1 MLSKLLKT
9 LTVLGFIE
17 RNLKL
22 ALSCVKLMAYTSLV
36 HLEIKCDSVW
46 DPYHA
51 NLTSIPEAVQNRAAR
66 FVLKDYSYSSSA
78 TFLKS
83 SLGVTQLN
91 VHHKFNWPCL
101 FHKFVLNFAM
111 CMSYISNAHHIAA
124 CLDHSHK
131 VHSPMCHNK
140 YLSESF
146 IRTARDCN
154 NLPPTPCDH
163 WQSPAFPSSMTW
175 PFVFKLI
182 EDTSCC
188 ILFLFTH

>member
-51 NLTSIPEAVQNRAAR
+51 NLTAIPEAVQNRAAR

-91 VHHKFNWPCL
+91 VHHKFN
-101 FHKFVLNFAM
+101 
-111 CMSYISNAHHIAA
+111 
-124 CLDHSHK
+124 
-131 VHSPMCHNK
+131 
-140 YLSESF
+140 
-146 IRTARDCN
+146 
-154 NLPPTPCDH
+154 
-163 WQSPAFPSSMTW
+163 
-175 PFVFKLI
+175 
-182 EDTSCC
+182 
-188 ILFLFTH
+188 